1 MVLIAKTEPGGALN
15 HVWESAGEEGA
26 IEVDEFTAYHLLQ
39 VPEEMFFLVSPKEV
53 SKQESETEEP
63 KPKVASKAKPKV
75 KETPEVVADE
85 LGQAL
90 NEANGAR

>member
-1 MVLIAKTEPGGALN
+1 MVLIAKTEPGGALD
-15 HVWESAGEEGA
+15 HVWETAGEEGA

-39 VPEEMFFLVSPKEV
+39 VPEEMFFTVSPKEV
-53 SKQESETEEP
+53 SKKESKTEEP
-63 KPKVASKAKPKV
+63 KPVVKAKTKV
-75 KETPEVVADE
+75 KDTPEVVTDE